1 MSTVD
6 IDTGHDRHKILVVDD
21 DARLRALLER
31 YLVEQGFQ
39 VRSVADGK
47 QMDRLLER
55 ENYALMVLDLMLPDE
70 DGLTI
75 CRRLRDQGNPLP
87 IVILTAKGDEVDR
100 IIGLEQGADDYLAK
114 PFNPRELLARI
125 NAVLRRQKRE
135 LPGAPSED
143 ETIIEFGDYWFNLAT
158 REMRKQDQPMPL
170 TSGEYAVL
178 KALVMHP
185 REPLSRDKLMHLAR
199 GRDYSALERSIDVQ
213 VSRLRRMIEED
224 ATKPRYIQT
233 VWGLGYV
240 FVPDGQKA

>member
-6 IDTGHDRHKILVVDD
+6 IDVGHERHKILVVDD

-39 VRSVADGK
+39 VRAVADGK